1 MGEKATAQDARLILQ
16 LYHVRQER
24 EMRKARQ
31 WWLTKFWPKTASDY
45 LKIESARRTKEN
57 NWLRQVISYWGMAAS
72 FVLHGTLSERIF
84 LESSFSGEMLV
95 RYAKV
100 QSFLPELRKRTLN
113 PDLMRNIETVILG
126 SKDGRELLKQVS
138 ERVVCRRKIMI

>member
-16 LYHVRQER
+16 LHHVRQER

-31 WWLTKFWPKTASDY
+31 WWLTEFWPKTASDY

-84 LESSFSGEMLV
+84 LKPSFSGEMFV
-95 RYAKV
+95 VYAKV
-100 QSFLPELRKRTLN
+100 QPFLPELRKITLN
-113 PDLMRNIETVILG
+113 PDLMRTIETVILG
-126 SKDGRELLKQVS
+126 SKDGRQLLKQVS
-138 ERVVCRRKIMI
+138 ERVARRRKIMT

>member
-84 LESSFSGEMLV
+84 LEPSFSGEIFV
-95 RYAKV
+95 VYAKV
-100 QSFLPELRKRTLN
+100 QPFLPELRKRTLN
-113 PDLMRNIETVILG
+113 PDLMRTIETVILG

-138 ERVVCRRKIMI
+138 ERVVRRRKIMT